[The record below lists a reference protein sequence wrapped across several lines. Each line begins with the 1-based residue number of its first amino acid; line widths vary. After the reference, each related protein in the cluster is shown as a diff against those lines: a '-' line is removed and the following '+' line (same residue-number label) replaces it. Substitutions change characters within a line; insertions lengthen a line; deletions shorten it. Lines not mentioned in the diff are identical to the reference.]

1 MIHPQ
6 PATTKNPPP
15 ETTTGRKIH
24 EFAIDLDDDD
34 GCFDDV
40 EFGDGIVVIETHNTI
55 KRDKGQSQQRGSST
69 HSWRAAPNSMG
80 VLVSVSLAF
89 VLVAAVVVLL
99 LLSIMGTVHSN
110 SSMADRA
117 TAAESGGA
125 APGIDAL
132 LSQSAMTS
140 ANNTSSNSSNFNN
153 SSSIL
158 SISTPAMNRTHRWLE

>member
-1 MIHPQ
+1 M
-6 PATTKNPPP
+6 NPPP

-34 GCFDDV
+34 DCFDDV

-80 VLVSVSLAF
+80 VLVSVGLAF
-89 VLVAAVVVLL
+89 VLVAAAVVLLL

-140 ANNTSSNSSNFNN
+140 AKNNTSNSSNCNN
-153 SSSIL
+153 SSIS
-158 SISTPAMNRTHRWLE
+158 SSVSTPAMNRTHRWLE